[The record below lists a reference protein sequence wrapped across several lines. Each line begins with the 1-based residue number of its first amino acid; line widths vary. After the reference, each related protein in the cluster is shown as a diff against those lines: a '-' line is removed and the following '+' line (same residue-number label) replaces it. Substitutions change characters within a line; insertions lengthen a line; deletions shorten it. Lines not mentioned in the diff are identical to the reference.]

1 MCLFIKSQYQSE
13 YLSKEHKNTNSK
25 RCVHP
30 YVHCSIIYNSQDV
43 ETTKVSMDR
52 YMDKEDVVYIH
63 KGLLLS
69 LKKNEM
75 LQFVTTWKDPES
87 IMLGK
92 ISQTEKEKSKYH
104 MISLIGGI

>member
-1 MCLFIKSQYQSE
+1 
-13 YLSKEHKNTNSK
+13 
-25 RCVHP
+25 
-30 YVHCSIIYNSQDV
+30 
-43 ETTKVSMDR
+43 
-52 YMDKEDVVYIH
+52 MDKEDVVYIH

-69 LKKNEM
+69 LKKNEI

>member
-1 MCLFIKSQYQSE
+1 
-13 YLSKEHKNTNSK
+13 
-25 RCVHP
+25 
-30 YVHCSIIYNSQDV
+30 
-43 ETTKVSMDR
+43 
-52 YMDKEDVVYIH
+52 MDKEDVVYIH

-69 LKKNEM
+69 LKKNEI

-104 MISLIGGI
+104 IISLIGGI